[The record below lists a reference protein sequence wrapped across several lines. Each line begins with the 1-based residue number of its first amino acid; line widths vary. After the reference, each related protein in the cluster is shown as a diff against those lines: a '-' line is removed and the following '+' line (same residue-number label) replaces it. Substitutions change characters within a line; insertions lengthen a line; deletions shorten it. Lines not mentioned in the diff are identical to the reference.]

1 MYNLHADNSRL
12 REHCLVVGPENKNCK
27 DIKGDE
33 DSRSKK
39 STSHDRKHKMERHA
53 VYNIEDLSH
62 GLSIIHSLHSY
73 KWDCEIRDGVSIRT
87 PTIITAKHHLV
98 RKGKRS
104 GFQMSIDWEDLGSI
118 PEDTLFAG

>member
-1 MYNLHADNSRL
+1 
-12 REHCLVVGPENKNCK
+12 
-27 DIKGDE
+27 
-33 DSRSKK
+33 
-39 STSHDRKHKMERHA
+39 MERHA
-53 VYNIEDLSH
+53 VYNIEDLSDS
-62 GLSIIHSLHSY
+62 LSIIDSLYLY
-73 KWDCEIRDGVSIRT
+73 KWDCEIRNGVSIRT